1 MKQSKVIEISVDM
14 QQLDAIVKL
23 VPGDRRAVA
32 ESLAKELVFMSK
44 TLAELKKFVNE
55 NGPVDLFQQGANEY
69 YRESPALKSYNTTIQ
84 RYGGLYKQLVDMIPK
99 QPASSADSELYNFI
113 KQG

>member
-1 MKQSKVIEISVDM
+1 M
-14 QQLDAIVKL
+14 QQLNCIVNL
-23 VPGDRRAVA
+23 IPGDRRVVA
-32 ESLAKELVFMSK
+32 ESLVKELAFMSK
-44 TLAELKKFVNE
+44 TLEELKGFIND
-55 NGPVDLFQQGANEY
+55 NGPVDLFQQGASEY

-99 QPASSADSELYNFI
+99 QPTSTDSELYDFI